1 MHYWLLA
8 LALFSL
14 SISPVL
20 ARLAAAPIEV
30 ICFWRLLTAGL
41 ILQLFTLARSAFGPE
56 REAAATVPSSR
67 GDAEISN
74 ARKWAFRTGFL
85 FFAHLW
91 TFVFAVQHT
100 SVAHLVILFS
110 ANPIFTALLSR
121 YWLRDA
127 KMTKGLGQRIFAAYP
142 LALLG
147 ILILMSGETAT
158 KTPQLAGDAVT
169 LVSAFLHSMYLLA
182 SRMARLALPNL
193 MVSKTINLVA
203 AAFFLATSLVF
214 GVALFPYPTQTWIAI
229 GLLVALP
236 SLLGHTLFTYLVNT
250 FPVSVLSL
258 SKLLEPASSIAM
270 ASLLL
275 GEGITARVLIAF
287 AVTSFGLS
295 MLYWPE
301 RLWRRFARG

>member
-14 SISPVL
+14 SISPIL
-20 ARLAAAPIEV
+20 ARLADAPIEV

-41 ILQLFTLARSAFGPE
+41 ILQLFTLYQN
-56 REAAATVPSSR
+56 R
-67 GDAEISN
+67 GTPIPVTTSDAEISN
-74 ARKWAFRTGFL
+74 SRKWAFRTGFL

-110 ANPIFTALLSR
+110 ANPIFTALLSK

-127 KMTKGLGQRIFAAYP
+127 KMTKGLNQRIFAAYP

-147 ILILMSGETAT
+147 IVILMSGETAT
-158 KTPQLAGDAVT
+158 KTPQLVGDAVT

-182 SRMARLALPNL
+182 SRQARQALPNL
-193 MVSKTINLVA
+193 VVSKTINLVA
-203 AAFFLATSLVF
+203 AGFFLVSSLSF
-214 GVALFPYPTQTWIAI
+214 GVSLYPYPAHTWLAI
-229 GLLVALP
+229 GALVALP

-275 GEGITARVLIAF
+275 GEGITGRVLVAF
-287 AVTSFGLS
+287 LVTSFGLS
-295 MLYWPE
+295 MLYWPD
-301 RLWRRFARG
+301 RVWRRLTGGGSV